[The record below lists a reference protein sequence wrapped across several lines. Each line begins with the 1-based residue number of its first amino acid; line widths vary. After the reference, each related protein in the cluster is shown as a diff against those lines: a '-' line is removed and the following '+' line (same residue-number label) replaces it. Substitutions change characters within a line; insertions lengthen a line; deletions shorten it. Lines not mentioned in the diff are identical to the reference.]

1 MMMRAPMLLYIV
13 LGVLAL
19 LLFGGWFVFVRPW
32 SAMAREEER
41 MRRERDA
48 GK

>member
-1 MMMRAPMLLYIV
+1 MLFYV
-13 LGVLAL
+13 ALGALAL
-19 LLFGGWFVFVRPW
+19 LLLGGWFIFVRPW

-41 MRRERDA
+41 MRRKREA

>member
-1 MMMRAPMLLYIV
+1 MLLTIA
-13 LGVLAL
+13 LGALAL
-19 LLFGGWFVFVRPW
+19 LLAGGYFIFVRPW

-41 MRRERDA
+41 MRRDREA

>member
-1 MMMRAPMLLYIV
+1 MLLPIV
-13 LGVLAL
+13 VGILAL
-19 LLFGGWFVFVRPW
+19 LLFGGWFIFVRPW

-41 MRRERDA
+41 MRREREA

>member
-1 MMMRAPMLLYIV
+1 MGFWTIS
-13 LGVLAL
+13 GLAL
-19 LLFGGWFVFVRPW
+19 LGLLLLGGTLIFVRPW

-41 MRRERDA
+41 MRRDRER

>member
-1 MMMRAPMLLYIV
+1 MLYAA
-13 LGVLAL
+13 LGGLAL
-19 LLFGGWFVFVRPW
+19 LLLAGYFILVRPW

-41 MRRERDA
+41 MRRDREA

>member
-1 MMMRAPMLLYIV
+1 VTVLYIG

-19 LLFGGWFVFVRPW
+19 LVVAGYFIFVRPW

-41 MRRERDA
+41 TRRERES
-48 GK
+48 GKP